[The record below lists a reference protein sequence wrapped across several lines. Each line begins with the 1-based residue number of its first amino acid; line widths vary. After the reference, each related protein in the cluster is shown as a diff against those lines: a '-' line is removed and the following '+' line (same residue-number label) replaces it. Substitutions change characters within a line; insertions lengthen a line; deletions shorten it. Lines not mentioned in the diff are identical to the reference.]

1 MLEAKSPQPAETDAV
16 EAESS
21 PLRRRRRL
29 EFMPQDK
36 KRLYF
41 LLVLLLLSILMLIL
55 TFVGRVTGSDTILG
69 IVAVFS
75 SGIMGALSPVWPMA
89 GPLAAFVFA
98 SLGLNPVLAA
108 FAAGIAEPIGL
119 MPYYS
124 GGYGV
129 KKTLAK
135 IKGYSR
141 VENWMS
147 RRGGTTALFL
157 ACAIPGPWN
166 KPAAAISGS
175 AKYPFYKFFLVCFIG
190 TTIKCFGYAVAGYL
204 VYRAAF

>member
-1 MLEAKSPQPAETDAV
+1 
-16 EAESS
+16 
-21 PLRRRRRL
+21 
-29 EFMPQDK
+29 MPKDK

-41 LLVLLLLSILMLIL
+41 LLLLLALSTLMLIL
-55 TFVGRVTGSDTILG
+55 TFVGRATGSDTILG

-75 SGIMGALSPVWPMA
+75 MGIMSALSPVWPMS
-89 GPLAAFVFA
+89 GTLACFVFA
-98 SLGLNPVLAA
+98 SLGLNPLLAA
-108 FAAGIAEPIGL
+108 LVAGIAEPIGL
-119 MPYYS
+119 TPYYS

-135 IKGYSR
+135 MKGYST

-147 RRGGTTALFL
+147 RRGGTVALFL
-157 ACAIPGPWN
+157 SCAIPGPWN

-175 AKYPFYKFFLVCFIG
+175 TKYPFYKFDLVCFVG
-190 TTIKCFGYAVAGYL
+190 TTIKSFGYAFAGYL

>member
-1 MLEAKSPQPAETDAV
+1 MLEDKSPQLAGTDTV

-21 PLRRRRRL
+21 PVRRWQRM
-29 EFMPQDK
+29 EFMPQNK

-41 LLVLLLLSILMLIL
+41 LLVLLALSTLMLIL
-55 TFVGRVTGSDTILG
+55 TFVGRANGSDTILG
-69 IVAVFS
+69 FVTIFS
-75 SGIMGALSPVWPMA
+75 TGIMSALSPVWPMA
-89 GPLAAFVFA
+89 GTLAAFVFA

-119 MPYYS
+119 TPYYS
-124 GGYGV
+124 GGYG
-129 KKTLAK
+129 AK
-135 IKGYSR
+135 NAIAKLKGYSR

-175 AKYPFYKFFLVCFIG
+175 TRYPFYKFFLVCFIG
-190 TTIKCFGYAVAGYL
+190 TTIKCFGYAFAGYL

>member
-1 MLEAKSPQPAETDAV
+1 MVEVKSPQPAESDTV

-21 PLRRRRRL
+21 PVGRRRRL

-41 LLVLLLLSILMLIL
+41 LLLLLLLSILMLIL

-75 SGIMGALSPVWPMA
+75 MGIMSALSPVWPMA
-89 GPLAAFVFA
+89 GTLAAFVFA
-98 SLGLNPVLAA
+98 SLGLHPVLAA
-108 FAAGIAEPIGL
+108 LAAGIAEPIGL
-119 MPYYS
+119 TPYYS

-129 KKTLAK
+129 KNKLEK

-147 RRGGTTALFL
+147 RRGGTAALFL
-157 ACAIPGPWN
+157 SCAIPGPWN

-175 AKYPFYKFFLVCFIG
+175 AKYPFYKFFLVCFVG

>member
-21 PLRRRRRL
+21 PVRWRQRL

-41 LLVLLLLSILMLIL
+41 LLLLLALSTLMLIL
-55 TFVGRVTGSDTILG
+55 TFVGRATGSDTILG
-69 IVAVFS
+69 VVAVFS
-75 SGIMGALSPVWPMA
+75 MGIMSALSPVWPMS
-89 GPLAAFVFA
+89 GTLACFVFA
-98 SLGLNPVLAA
+98 SLGLNPLLAA
-108 FAAGIAEPIGL
+108 LVAGIAEPIGL
-119 MPYYS
+119 TPYYS

-129 KKTLAK
+129 KNTLAK
-135 IKGYSR
+135 MKGYSR

-147 RRGGTTALFL
+147 RRGGTVALFL
-157 ACAIPGPWN
+157 SCAIPGPWN

-175 AKYPFYKFFLVCFIG
+175 TKYPFYKFFLVCFVG
-190 TTIKCFGYAVAGYL
+190 TTIKSFGYAFAGYL

>member
-1 MLEAKSPQPAETDAV
+1 MLEDKSPQPPETHAV
-16 EAESS
+16 EEESS
-21 PLRRRRRL
+21 PVRRRKRL

-36 KRLYF
+36 RRLYF
-41 LLVLLLLSILMLIL
+41 LLLLLALATLMLIL

-75 SGIMGALSPVWPMA
+75 MGIMSALSPVWPMA
-89 GPLAAFVFA
+89 GTLAAFVFA
-98 SLGLNPVLAA
+98 SLGINTVLAA

-119 MPYYS
+119 TPYYS

-129 KKTLAK
+129 KNTLAK

-147 RRGGTTALFL
+147 RRGGTTALFM

-166 KPAAAISGS
+166 KPAAAIVGS
-175 AKYPFYKFFLVCFIG
+175 TKYPFYKFFLVCFIG
-190 TTIKCFGYAVAGYL
+190 TTIKSFGYAVAGYL